1 MNLFDAIARRH
12 SVRAYQDRPV
22 EREKLQSLFAAVR
35 LAPSARNAQEW
46 RFILVTDPELRKE
59 VCAAGGQPFLKEC
72 PVIVAACAE
81 TDRRIMR
88 CGEAAYA
95 VDVAIAVDHLCLAA
109 TALGLGTCW
118 IGSFDPEAVRLIL
131 SIPEET
137 PVVAL
142 IALGY
147 AADEA
152 PPAVDKHRLAPEEF
166 LWENGWKQPLER

>member
-12 SVRAYQDRPV
+12 SVRTYLDRPV
-22 EREKLQSLFAAVR
+22 EREKLQSLFSAVR

-46 RFILVTDPELRKE
+46 RFVLVTDPELRRE
-59 VCAAGGQPFLKEC
+59 AAAAGGQPFLRDC
-72 PVIVAACAE
+72 PVIIAACAE

-95 VDVAIAVDHLCLAA
+95 IDVAIAVDHLCLAA

-118 IGSFDPEAVRLIL
+118 IGSFDPESVRQLL
-131 SIPEET
+131 GIPEGT

-147 AADEA
+147 AADMA
-152 PPAVDKHRLAPEEF
+152 RPAVDKHRLAPEEF
-166 LWENGWKQPLER
+166 LWENGWKLPLER